1 MQINNYSIREGD
13 VIVET
18 NDNEHLRLSFI
29 TRLMRNGVILIVVSR
44 DRNFSS

>member
-18 NDNEHLRLSFI
+18 NDNEYLRLSFI